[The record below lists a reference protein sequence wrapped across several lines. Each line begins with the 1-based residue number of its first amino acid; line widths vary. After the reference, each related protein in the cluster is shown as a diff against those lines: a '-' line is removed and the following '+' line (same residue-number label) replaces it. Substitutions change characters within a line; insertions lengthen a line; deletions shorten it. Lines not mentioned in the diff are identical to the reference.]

1 MDKLPTDIID
11 IIVEYSVIECFECN
25 KTNMRKIYTI
35 IDLDY
40 CSRCIKKVVM
50 SLQYDLNY
58 TYLKDEIEFH
68 LDEVNLMLDENIF
81 FLSVDLLAEL
91 SENTNKRIKMYI
103 LAHCS
108 PKTISSPLQMFNIL
122 YKWKIIL
129 NK

>member
-1 MDKLPTDIID
+1 MDKLPTEIID
-11 IIVEYSVIECFECN
+11 IIVEYSIIECFECN

-40 CSRCIKKVVM
+40 CSRCIKKTVK

-58 TYLKDEIEFH
+58 KYLKDEIEFH
-68 LDEVNLMLDENIF
+68 LQDVNEILGENIF

-91 SENTNKRIKMYI
+91 YENTNKRIKMYI

-108 PKTISSPLQMFNIL
+108 PKTITSRVQLFNIL
-122 YKWKIIL
+122 YKWKIII
-129 NK
+129 